1 MLDMVL
7 ADCRLTAEA
16 PSLKLITNQS
26 LNLEYF
32 MAYFFQR
39 VGRLVWVTVFLQ
51 ALVACHQAEPQQEPV
66 RAVKV
71 MTVGAAASDLGLE
84 FSGDIRARFETS
96 LGFRVAG
103 KLLNRS
109 VELGQRVKLGQ
120 ELAQIDPQDYRL
132 AAQATAAQV
141 LVAQTNR
148 DLAEADLKRYQD
160 LFTQGFISAAELER
174 RQASFKAA
182 QAQWEQAQAQ
192 NAVQGNQS
200 NYTRLLADGAGVI
213 TAVEANPGQVLAAGQ
228 SVVRLALDGARDVV
242 FSVPE
247 DKLPGLKVGAQVDVL
262 LWNSAKT
269 LKAQLRDVSASADPI
284 TRTYVVKAMLPASL
298 GADAS
303 DVVLGATVTVTLP
316 SMAKATGVLRVTLP
330 TSALRQEGGA
340 TCVWLLDA
348 QSMTVKSQTVDV
360 HTADGNQAVVSAG
373 LKNGDQVV
381 ISGVHVLTPGQK
393 VSLYAARD

>member
-1 MLDMVL
+1 
-7 ADCRLTAEA
+7 
-16 PSLKLITNQS
+16 
-26 LNLEYF
+26 

-174 RQASFKAA
+174 REASFKAA
-182 QAQWEQAQAQ
+182 QAQWQQAQAQ
-192 NAVQGNQS
+192 NTVQGNQS

-213 TAVEANPGQVLAAGQ
+213 TSIDANPGQVVAAGQ
-228 SVVRLALDGARDVV
+228 PVVRLALDGPRDVV

-247 DKLPGLKVGAQVDVL
+247 DKLPQLKAGSKVQAQ
-262 LWNSAKT
+262 LWNSGQT
-269 LKAQLRDVSASADPI
+269 LQAQVRDVSASADPI
-284 TRTYVVKAMLPASL
+284 TRTFLVKAALPQ
-298 GADAS
+298 GAN
-303 DVVLGATVTVTLP
+303 VVLGSTVNVSLP
-316 SMAKATGVLRVTLP
+316 SAGATGAPRITLP
-330 TSALRQEGGA
+330 TSALRMEGGA
-340 TCVWLLDA
+340 TSVWVFDP
-348 QSMTVKSQTVDV
+348 STMTVKPQTVEV
-360 HTADGNQAVVSAG
+360 KTADGNDAVVTSG
-373 LKNGDQVV
+373 LQNGDQVV
-381 ISGVHVLTPGQK
+381 VSGVHVLTPGQK
-393 VSLYAARD
+393 VSVFAGKK